1 MATQADK
8 DGPGFP
14 PTVPT
19 MQDGKAR
26 FRWLLIPQIIA
37 GAGIIAFVLW
47 RADLR
52 ETARVI
58 GDANYIY
65 LLIALPLYLLA
76 YLFWSYRSRLS
87 LRRLGHISL
96 PTLFE
101 LYMAANMV
109 NLILPMRMGDLLRV
123 RILSRRFG
131 FRPGAVMT
139 SVFVTETL
147 FDGIIFALLFLWV
160 LALEGVPQVL
170 LGLAWTLFA
179 VVAVALVLAAST
191 SRLQL
196 REGWEERG
204 SLRKL
209 PPAARRIVS
218 RVLPEVIDGLFLLKD
233 IPLAARALVATL
245 SAWLVQ
251 AAVYYVYARV
261 FGIDISPAEA
271 VVVMLTVA
279 LIASVP
285 IVPTGLGTYEAGV
298 TGVLLLFGAGKG
310 EALAYAV
317 GSHVLSLAFAL
328 VVGTAGLLLLRIRP
342 SDIVHLRQGVDH
354 EAGQAID

>member
-1 MATQADK
+1 
-8 DGPGFP
+8 
-14 PTVPT
+14 
-19 MQDGKAR
+19 
-26 FRWLLIPQIIA
+26 
-37 GAGIIAFVLW
+37 
-47 RADLR
+47 
-52 ETARVI
+52 
-58 GDANYIY
+58 
-65 LLIALPLYLLA
+65 
-76 YLFWSYRSRLS
+76 
-87 LRRLGHISL
+87 
-96 PTLFE
+96 
-101 LYMAANMV
+101 MV

-123 RILSRRFG
+123 RVLSRRFG

-179 VVAVALVLAAST
+179 VIAVALVLAAST
-191 SRLQL
+191 SRLKL

-204 SLRKL
+204 SLRRL
-209 PPAARRIVS
+209 PLAARRIVS

-245 SAWLVQ
+245 FAWLVQ

-261 FGIDISPAEA
+261 FGIDISPTEA

-317 GSHVLSLAFAL
+317 GSHVLSLAFAV
-328 VVGTAGLLLLRIRP
+328 VVGTIGLLLLRIRP
-342 SDIVHLRQGVDH
+342 SDIVHLRQGVDS